1 MKKIIIAFSLFIV
14 AHPNFAAEESLP
26 SVQLSTQHIESLGIV
41 QGKLIRAT
49 QIPVLYAPAKVLIPN
64 NNEYVVSASQSGII
78 NQLNAA
84 TGDVVKKGDILAQ
97 IDSPNLLSLQS
108 NYLKA
113 ASAMQLANSAYQ
125 RDKSL
130 AQDGIIAKRRVQ
142 ETQSQFN
149 AAEIDMKEAK
159 RLLEIAGS
167 NTSGLDKLNST
178 LTVRSPISG
187 VVIERMA
194 VVGTHVDMLT
204 PLYRVANL
212 QTLWLEI
219 AIPQERISDINVGDQ
234 VMVEN
239 TPLTADVSLIG
250 QSVNTE
256 DQTILVRAVIKNA
269 QEYIRVGQ
277 KINVHIHK
285 ISKQLVFKVPN
296 SAIAQNDG
304 KAFVFVRN
312 NTGFTITPIT
322 IISKQDEET
331 IISGEFKGNETI
343 ALKGTAVL
351 KANWLGVGSAE
362 Q

>member
-1 MKKIIIAFSLFIV
+1 MKKIIIALSLFIV
-14 AHPNFAAEESLP
+14 AYPNFAAQESLP
-26 SVQLSTQHIESLGIV
+26 SIQLSMQHIESLGIV
-41 QGKLIRAT
+41 QGKIVRAT

-142 ETQSQFN
+142 ETQGQFN

-159 RLLEIAGS
+159 RLLEIAGG

-178 LTVRSPISG
+178 LTIRSPISG

-219 AIPQERISDINVGDQ
+219 AIPQEDIAQISVGDQ
-234 VMVEN
+234 VSIDN
-239 TPLTADVSLIG
+239 TPFTAEISLLG
-250 QSVNTE
+250 QSVNVE
-256 DQTILVRAVIKNA
+256 DQTILARAIVKNV
-269 QEYIRVGQ
+269 QGEIRAGQ
-277 KINVHIHK
+277 KLNVQIK
-285 ISKQLVFKVPN
+285 KLSKQIAFRVPN
-296 SAIAQNDG
+296 SAVAQHDG
-304 KAFVFVRN
+304 KAFIFVRN
-312 NTGFTITPIT
+312 DTGFTITPVT
-322 IISKQDEET
+322 ILSKQDEET
-331 IISGEFKGNETI
+331 IISGAFKGNEMI
-343 ALKGTAVL
+343 AQKGAAVL

>member
-1 MKKIIIAFSLFIV
+1 MKKIIVALSLFIV
-14 AHPNFAAEESLP
+14 SHPNFAAQMSLP
-26 SVQLSTQHIESLGIV
+26 SIQLSTQHIESLGIV
-41 QGKLIRAT
+41 QGKLMLAT

-64 NNEYVVSASQSGII
+64 NHDYVVSASQSGII
-78 NQLNAA
+78 EQLNAA

-97 IDSPNLLSLQS
+97 IDSPNLLSLKS
-108 NYLKA
+108 HYLKA

-130 AQDGIIAKRRVQ
+130 AQDGIIAQRRVQ

-159 RLLEIAGS
+159 SLLEIAGGHVS
-167 NTSGLDKLNST
+167 ASDQLTSK

-194 VVGTHVDMLT
+194 VVGTRVDMLT

-212 QTLWLEI
+212 QTLWLDI
-219 AIPQERISDINVGDQ
+219 AIPQEDIAQISVGDQ
-234 VMVEN
+234 VNIEN
-239 TPLTADVSLIG
+239 TPFSAEISLLG

-256 DQTILVRAVIKNA
+256 DQTILARAIVKNV
-269 QEYIRVGQ
+269 QGEIRVGQ
-277 KINVHIHK
+277 KLNVHIQK
-285 ISKQLVFKVPN
+285 RSQQTAFRVPH

-304 KAFVFVRN
+304 KAFIFVRN
-312 NTGFTITPIT
+312 DTGFTITPIT
-322 IISKQDEET
+322 ILSKQDEET
-331 IISGEFKGNETI
+331 IISG
-343 ALKGTAVL
+343 ALKGDEMIAQKGAAVL